1 MDEKVMLSNRKV
13 GSFTG
18 VLDVISFDL
27 DAVLLE
33 TEMGMLQIKGKNL
46 HVNRLNLEKG
56 EVDLDGE
63 ICALDYS
70 SQKKKKSK
78 DDGFWMKLLK

>member
-1 MDEKVMLSNRKV
+1 MDEKVTLSNRKV

-33 TEMGMLQIKGKNL
+33 TEMGMLHIKGKNL

-63 ICALDYS
+63 IGALDYS
-70 SQKKKKSK
+70 ALPKGKTKE
-78 DDGFWMKLLK
+78 DGFWMKLLK